1 MLKRLTLNSLL
12 LSLFILSSCANF
24 GTRKPSSNDSMEFSV
39 LVDQVR
45 WATSLHLEDS
55 ATCKENYDQLYTKL
69 FSLAGDSNFI
79 NLNDINVIDEEI
91 KESFKARI
99 SLKES
104 FKSFKNNNECLQSAS
119 DVFKALRYIE
129 DYLIEVRMNL
139 TQMASSEFVNL
150 KGEFPYL
157 LVNPK
162 YEQDFKSYEDLKS
175 GDVILSRGNA
185 FSSAAIARI
194 GNNDYQF
201 SHLSFVYQGKKDDTL
216 MTTEAHIEIGS
227 VVEPLIEHINSKN
240 AREAVFRYED
250 PDVAHLASKFI
261 YDRVLEN
268 QTKKKNV
275 EYDFSMNFRDD
286 SRLFCSEIISSGFK
300 KALPNEDF
308 FPMFKTK
315 FSVGLIPFLNT
326 IGVPVN
332 RDNIKDVEVFAPG
345 DIQFDPRFELIAEWR
360 NPKKMEESRLK
371 DFILTKMFER
381 MDKENYKIDA
391 SLKMEATSKSIWL
404 LRRLPVVKRFLQKK
418 IPINMNAGQIE
429 LFMAIDKV
437 GDSIYREL
445 EKISL
450 RYDRPMTPIEIYTAL
465 DQIFSRD
472 YETYKK
478 YKKGNVSDIYGEV
491 IVAEKPIFHQLFHP

>member
-1 MLKRLTLNSLL
+1 
-12 LSLFILSSCANF
+12 
-24 GTRKPSSNDSMEFSV
+24 
-39 LVDQVR
+39 
-45 WATSLHLEDS
+45 
-55 ATCKENYDQLYTKL
+55 
-69 FSLAGDSNFI
+69 
-79 NLNDINVIDEEI
+79 
-91 KESFKARI
+91 
-99 SLKES
+99 
-104 FKSFKNNNECLQSAS
+104 
-119 DVFKALRYIE
+119 
-129 DYLIEVRMNL
+129 
-139 TQMASSEFVNL
+139 
-150 KGEFPYL
+150 
-157 LVNPK
+157 
-162 YEQDFKSYEDLKS
+162 
-175 GDVILSRGNA
+175 
-185 FSSAAIARI
+185 
-194 GNNDYQF
+194 
-201 SHLSFVYQGKKDDTL
+201 

-240 AREAVFRYED
+240 ASEAVFRYED
-250 PDVAHLASKFI
+250 QEIAHLASKFV

-391 SLKMEATSKSIWL
+391 SLKMEAASKSIWL

-418 IPINMNAGQIE
+418 IPMNMNAGQIE

-437 GDSIYREL
+437 GDNIYKEL
-445 EKISL
+445 EKISIK
-450 RYDRPMTPIEIYTAL
+450 YDRPMTPIEIYSAL

-478 YKKGNVSDIYGEV
+478 YKKGNVSDNYGEV
-491 IVAEKPIFHQLFHP
+491 IVADKPIFHQLFHP